1 MHVFINSGNGRITKL
16 KIFFPFNV
24 RNSNSVNVLSCVS
37 NHTKISEGAVR
48 ELRLELSALHH
59 RHHSMKND
67 HGNLVSFKTIGV
79 FCQSIKHLNTFYMVK
94 YKWDNFI
101 FSKIRFKNDD
111 AVVLEILENYCA
123 ETLKHVKNLYD
134 QTKYLKGVINMVS
147 NLY

>member
-1 MHVFINSGNGRITKL
+1 M
-16 KIFFPFNV
+16 
-24 RNSNSVNVLSCVS
+24 
-37 NHTKISEGAVR
+37 
-48 ELRLELSALHH
+48 
-59 RHHSMKND
+59 
-67 HGNLVSFKTIGV
+67 
-79 FCQSIKHLNTFYMVK
+79 FYMVK

-147 NLY
+147 NFYWLITRAKLDTKIINGNQ